1 MDEKLNNKNNMIEI
15 NKIKILNILSL
26 SRVKYLKLNFKENN
40 LIVLIWSNEKIIA
53 VRNRNSV
60 LP

>member
-40 LIVLIWSNEKIIA
+40 LIVLI
-53 VRNRNSV
+53 
-60 LP
+60 